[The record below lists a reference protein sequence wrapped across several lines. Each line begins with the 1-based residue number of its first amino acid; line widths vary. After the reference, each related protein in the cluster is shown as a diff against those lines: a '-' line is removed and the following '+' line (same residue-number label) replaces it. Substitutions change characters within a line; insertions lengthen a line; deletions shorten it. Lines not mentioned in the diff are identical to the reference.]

1 LLTGAAEFTSPL
13 RLLYPFKIAM
23 KITLLVL
30 ALFCAFAMAI
40 ASDNPTATSAKP
52 AAIEGGNGVTLP
64 PPPPTEVKPVTET
77 IHGVTITDPYRWLED
92 AQSPSTREWIAVQMK
107 YTEEYLA
114 QVKVR
119 PEIIKRLNQLMR
131 VETYTIPVEAEGRYF
146 FTKRLAEEN
155 QASIY
160 MRKGL
165 TGTDERLIDAT
176 KLSADQNTNVSIADV
191 SKDGSLLL
199 YGIREGG
206 ADEETV
212 HMLDVNSGKELPDV
226 LPRARYLGIGMTPD
240 KQAIYYSK
248 FEGKLTEVY
257 LHRMG
262 TPVSADEPI
271 FGKSF
276 NGETFG
282 PMQLIT
288 CQVSENGRYL
298 IIDVNTGVPPTRV
311 EVYVKDLR
319 SADAPIRPIIRGL
332 DYRFVPVNYEDDL
345 YVLTDYQA
353 ENYRIARFKLSD
365 PAPEHWQTIVKE
377 GKDPISQFSIVC
389 GKLFVTGLHDVVSE
403 TRIFDLGGKQ
413 VGNLKYPTLGAASTV
428 YGRQES
434 KEGFY
439 NFQSFNIPPTI
450 YHYNVESRK
459 TEIFAAPK
467 VPFNSDEY
475 EVKQVFYKSKD
486 GTRVPMFI
494 SSKKG
499 AKRDGNTPTLMFA
512 YGGFL
517 VDLTPAWNPEYV
529 WWMEQGGYYAQP
541 NLRGGGEYGEAWHK
555 AGTFEK
561 KQNVFDDF
569 FAAAHYLID
578 NKYTSPARLAIRGR
592 SNGGLLMGVAMT
604 QHPELFGVIWC
615 GYPLLDMLRYQNFL
629 VGRWWTSE
637 YGSAENPEQFPYLL
651 KYSPYHNVKPGTKY
665 PAIMFNSG
673 DSDTRVDPLHARKMT
688 ALMQADTGGDRPILL
703 HYQVKAGHSAGVSM
717 TQLVNDT
724 ADELA
729 FLWNE
734 VGGK

>member
-1 LLTGAAEFTSPL
+1 M
-13 RLLYPFKIAM
+13 KIALFAFF
-23 KITLLVL
+23 LLCVVCMS
-30 ALFCAFAMAI
+30 F
-40 ASDNPTATSAKP
+40 ASDNSAGSSNPPAAPAKP
-52 AAIEGGNGVTLP
+52 SSIEGGNGVTLP

-77 IHGVTITDPYRWLED
+77 INGQAITDPYRWLED
-92 AQSPSTREWIAVQMK
+92 AQSPATREWIAAQMK
-107 YTEEYLA
+107 YTDDYLA

-119 PEIIKRLNQLMR
+119 PDIVKRLNELMR
-131 VETYTIPVEAEGRYF
+131 VETYSIPFEAEGRYF
-146 FTKRLAEEN
+146 FTKRLSEEN

-176 KLSADQNTNVSIADV
+176 KLSADQQTNVSIADV

-199 YGIREGG
+199 YGVREGG
-206 ADEETV
+206 ADEGSI
-212 HMLDVNSGKELPDV
+212 HLLDVNSGKEGSDV
-226 LPRARYLGIGMTPD
+226 LPKARYLGVSLTPD

-248 FEGKLTEVY
+248 LQDKLTEVY

-262 TPVSADEPI
+262 TPVSDDQRI
-271 FGKSF
+271 FGGSF
-276 NGETFG
+276 NGESFG
-282 PMQLIT
+282 AMELISVN
-288 CQVSENGRYL
+288 VSENGRYL
-298 IIDVNTGVPPTRV
+298 IIDVNHGVPPKRV
-311 EVYVKDLR
+311 DVYVKDLR
-319 SADAPIRPIIRGL
+319 SADAPIRPIIHGI
-332 DYRFVPVNYEDDL
+332 DSRFTAANFEDDV

-353 ENYRIARFKLSD
+353 DNFRIIRIKLSD
-365 PAPEHWQTIVKE
+365 PAPEHWQTIVPE
-377 GKDPISQFSIVC
+377 GKDPIEQFSIVG
-389 GKLFVTGLHDVVSE
+389 GKLFATGLHDVVTE
-403 TRIFDLGGKQ
+403 TRIFDLNGKQ
-413 VGNLKYPTLGAASTV
+413 VGNITYPTLGAASTV
-428 YGRQES
+428 FGRQDS

-450 YHYNVESRK
+450 YHYNVASGK
-459 TEIFAAPK
+459 TEVFARPK

-475 EVKQVFYKSKD
+475 DVKQVFYTSKD

-499 AKRDGNTPTLMFA
+499 VKRDGTTPTLMFA

-517 VDLTPAWNPEYV
+517 VNLTPSWNPEYA

-555 AGTFEK
+555 AGMFEK

-578 NKYTSPARLAIRGR
+578 NKYTSSPHLAIRGR
-592 SNGGLLMGVAMT
+592 SNGGLLMGAAMT
-604 QHPELFGVIWC
+604 QHPELFGAIWC
-615 GYPLLDMLRYQNFL
+615 GYPLLDMLRYQDFL

-703 HYQVKAGHSAGVSM
+703 HYQLKAGHSAGVSI

-734 VGGK
+734 VSGNQNGK